1 MAHLDEEIAAT
12 RARADRFAA
21 EAAAEIQA
29 KLPDGETVDT
39 AWDSLPPRLRGMVHA
54 LLKVGT
60 FEKLIGALLVKTE
73 TGEYRP
79 AYLPAT
85 EPGHYVES
93 ADLLEAVRRVGAQG
107 VEFGWPL
114 PKGK

>member
-1 MAHLDEEIAAT
+1 MNRQDEEIAAT
-12 RARADRFAA
+12 RVRAERFAA

-29 KLPDGETVDT
+29 KIPDGETVDT

-60 FEKLIGALLVKTE
+60 FDRLIGALLVKTGS
-73 TGEYRP
+73 GEFRQ
-79 AYLPAT
+79 AYLPGS
-85 EPGHYVES
+85 EPGQYVES
-93 ADLLEAVRRVGAQG
+93 DDLIQAVRASGAHG

-114 PKGK
+114 PKGT